1 MQKDEFTNFR
11 RVRRHRFLLLI
22 LLQIL
27 FYSYQ
32 FNHSQ
37 ILNVKRYSTDENLTN
52 SIVTSVTQDKD
63 GYLWVSTL
71 NGVNRYDG
79 VNFKNFYVKDGLV
92 DRVVISSFADSKGNV
107 WFGTYA
113 GLSKYKNGKFTN
125 FDSTNGFRSYPIWDI
140 IEDDSGNIW
149 TKIKAEGLAVI
160 RPDNSIKYYNSK
172 NGLPDEFIIT
182 IAKANNNKIL
192 FLTKS
197 GISFFDG
204 KNVSKLEMDSKIQ
217 FQHLKYMIVDSENNI
232 WLTGNSHYRVLIKYD
247 FKKTTIYSI
256 KDGLI
261 DAGSTSLHIDKH
273 NNIWVG
279 TKIGLCRFS
288 NGKFTKYSEVNGI
301 PSSTILSIFSDFEGN
316 TWLGTYEDGLVKIPP
331 PAFSFYNKS
340 SGLSSEII
348 TNILGDHIGNLYL
361 STLNGLNIFNPKS
374 NSFKEVKLNVSRNF
388 IQRIK
393 VDNQGNIFM
402 ASPAELFSYKDEKLN
417 LLGKVAGTTRINALF
432 IDSKN
437 NIWIGTNNDSK
448 TYMINS
454 DSKIKFDSTTQVL
467 DIQAN
472 GFFEEKSGIL
482 WIGTSEGVLV
492 KYHNNIFTKITDSIY
507 IKDHPL
513 QSLHVDDD
521 GTVWIATQG
530 AGLIKY
536 KNGIFKQYLMSDGL
550 SSNECYLML
559 KCDKGFY
566 WIGTD
571 KGLNKFDGKKFSV
584 YKTYD
589 GLPTNHFMFNSSHK
603 DPSGIL
609 WFGTNKG
616 LVRFDPNVE
625 NQNTTPPPIHI
636 TKVAVINSEI
646 DFTSSIELDHSEN
659 HITIDFSG
667 IAFNNSDK
675 ISYRYR
681 LNNIQD
687 NWTSTK
693 SRQVNFSFIP
703 PGEYLF
709 EVYAISENGLKSPVP
724 AALTFIIYPPFWN
737 TIWFRILV
745 VLLLIAIGLIYYKR
759 SIKVVENRNI
769 YLEKMVNERTQ
780 ELRFEQSKSEELIKS
795 IIPEVLIPELKETGH
810 VQPKK
815 YKCATILFSDFQ
827 DFTTTSNQLEPD
839 ILIKELNDIFENFDR
854 ITTSNKIEK
863 LKTIGDSYMIA
874 GGIPTESTD
883 HAVRVVKA
891 AIEMQNFLKERNKIS
906 SVKWNMRIGINS
918 GKVIAGIVGLHK
930 FSYDVWG
937 DTVNV
942 ASFMERECDP
952 GKINISE
959 TTYELIKDRF
969 ECFPHR
975 NFKTKWNHD
984 FTMYYINKEV

>member
-37 ILNVKRYSTDENLTN
+37 ILNVKSYSTDENLTN

-432 IDSKN
+432 
-437 NIWIGTNNDSK
+437 
-448 TYMINS
+448 
-454 DSKIKFDSTTQVL
+454 
-467 DIQAN
+467 
-472 GFFEEKSGIL
+472 
-482 WIGTSEGVLV
+482 
-492 KYHNNIFTKITDSIY
+492 
-507 IKDHPL
+507 
-513 QSLHVDDD
+513 
-521 GTVWIATQG
+521 
-530 AGLIKY
+530 
-536 KNGIFKQYLMSDGL
+536 
-550 SSNECYLML
+550 
-559 KCDKGFY
+559 
-566 WIGTD
+566 
-571 KGLNKFDGKKFSV
+571 
-584 YKTYD
+584 
-589 GLPTNHFMFNSSHK
+589 
-603 DPSGIL
+603 
-609 WFGTNKG
+609 
-616 LVRFDPNVE
+616 
-625 NQNTTPPPIHI
+625 
-636 TKVAVINSEI
+636 
-646 DFTSSIELDHSEN
+646 
-659 HITIDFSG
+659 
-667 IAFNNSDK
+667 
-675 ISYRYR
+675 
-681 LNNIQD
+681 
-687 NWTSTK
+687 
-693 SRQVNFSFIP
+693 
-703 PGEYLF
+703 
-709 EVYAISENGLKSPVP
+709 
-724 AALTFIIYPPFWN
+724 
-737 TIWFRILV
+737 
-745 VLLLIAIGLIYYKR
+745 
-759 SIKVVENRNI
+759 
-769 YLEKMVNERTQ
+769 
-780 ELRFEQSKSEELIKS
+780 
-795 IIPEVLIPELKETGH
+795 
-810 VQPKK
+810 
-815 YKCATILFSDFQ
+815 
-827 DFTTTSNQLEPD
+827 
-839 ILIKELNDIFENFDR
+839 
-854 ITTSNKIEK
+854 
-863 LKTIGDSYMIA
+863 
-874 GGIPTESTD
+874 
-883 HAVRVVKA
+883 
-891 AIEMQNFLKERNKIS
+891 
-906 SVKWNMRIGINS
+906 
-918 GKVIAGIVGLHK
+918 
-930 FSYDVWG
+930 
-937 DTVNV
+937 
-942 ASFMERECDP
+942 
-952 GKINISE
+952 
-959 TTYELIKDRF
+959 
-969 ECFPHR
+969 
-975 NFKTKWNHD
+975 
-984 FTMYYINKEV
+984 